1 MVCSLLDTQPT
12 RPHCKTR
19 PESPLPTQRKRHAV
33 AGKGGIAGRIVQ
45 DPAAAADGDDDG
57 RRRRRRD
64 GDGDRDDGRKRKRTR
79 WHISSSIC
87 ECHHPDV
94 AWSPTASYIATASD
108 DKTLRLW
115 SAETGDAFVEFRGHT
130 NFVFSCRF
138 NPQSNLLVSG
148 VSALARERQWGMA
161 SLLFTII
168 RFPREFSLDF
178 PTLFSNAWRDSFHCC
193 RSRSTRPSSCGT

>member
-1 MVCSLLDTQPT
+1 MMC
-12 RPHCKTR
+12 R
-19 PESPLPTQRKRHAV
+19 
-33 AGKGGIAGRIVQ
+33 
-45 DPAAAADGDDDG
+45 
-57 RRRRRRD
+57 
-64 GDGDRDDGRKRKRTR
+64 
-79 WHISSSIC
+79 
-87 ECHHPDV
+87 ECRHPDV

-178 PTLFSNAWRDSFHCC
+178 PTLFLLPGVIHSIAAAVVRRDRQAVGREMRRVRRHASGAFQPRHRCGFQ
-193 RSRSTRPSSCGT
+193 SRWNVHRQVS